1 MFRYNINR
9 LPRQLTYKIIQKNIS
24 WMKEWNFL
32 GEEFGLNWTSN
43 NILYWEQ
50 NINTFLQALTDK
62 QHQVHLENARNSVER
77 VYKYLDYS
85 KDQTYIYSA
94 FSKHKIM
101 WIFKARTGSIF
112 LNAARHGEESQKLC
126 SLCNLREK
134 EDIEHFIGKCP
145 ILREQRI
152 VYFGKSILDHSEV
165 INALNGI
172 EDENWNKL
180 YNYIC
185 QAIEYRKYLINEFNV

>member
-1 MFRYNINR
+1 MFLWFRNKSSDRAIA
-9 LPRQLTYKIIQKNIS
+9 LIFLVISSMQLVEFVIWTH
-24 WMKEWNFL
+24 L
-32 GEEFGLNWTSN
+32 GPTPENKAASALIP
-43 NILYWEQ
+43 ILLYTQ
-50 NINTFLQALTDK
+50 PLLIAL
-62 QHQVHLENARNSVER
+62 
-77 VYKYLDYS
+77 
-85 KDQTYIYSA
+85 
-94 FSKHKIM
+94 IM

-152 VYFGKSILDHSEV
+152 VHFGKSILVHSEV